1 MPRRRR
7 AKKNPDF
14 KTSVKRRGKVPPTG
28 NKARIRRRGSKRWQ
42 KATIER
48 GARPHRSP
56 LRNPAAI
63 FAGVDWVETGKLVGV
78 AFGGFAAGRLMTRI
92 VSVQVAKRKPT
103 WAKHAGVAANFV
115 AFAAALFG
123 AKRWS
128 KTRPYET
135 PLVLGTGL
143 SLVQTILQTYF
154 PKLGW
159 MVSETT
165 PEQIAEAAGQQQLP
179 AAQTTG
185 YLPDDDGVVGED
197 DWSDFNDAYDQ
208 GRFARSAQ
216 PGNQPPPPPR
226 APQPVSQP
234 SGVHQEGGGID
245 DSDDVDDVLTDLSDD
260 EGGGVFSPAN

>member
-14 KTSVKRRGKVPPTG
+14 KSKVKRSGRAPKT
-28 NKARIRRRGSKRWQ
+28 RRRG
-42 KATIER
+42 IG
-48 GARPHRSP
+48 GARSRRVSLRRRHRDGGASP
-56 LRNPAAI
+56 SGWTRNPAV
-63 FAGVDWVETGKLVGV
+63 FAGVDWVETGKLVGIG
-78 AFGGFAAGRLMTRI
+78 FGGFAAGRLMTRI
-92 VSVQVAKRKPT
+92 VAVQVAKRKPT
-103 WAKHAGVAANFV
+103 WAKHAGVAANAL

-123 AKRWS
+123 ARRWS
-128 KTRPYET
+128 KTKPYEM

-143 SLVQTILQTYF
+143 SLLQTVLQAYF

-165 PEQIAEAAGQQQLP
+165 PDQIAEASGQQQLP

-185 YLPDDDGVVGED
+185 YLPDDDGDVGD
-197 DWSDFNDAYDQ
+197 GDWSDFNDAYDQ

-226 APQPVSQP
+226 QPQPVQTQSD
-234 SGVHQEGGGID
+234 VHQEGGGVD
-245 DSDDVDDVLTDLSDD
+245 DSDVDDVLTDLNDD
-260 EGGGVFSPAN
+260 EGGGVFAPN